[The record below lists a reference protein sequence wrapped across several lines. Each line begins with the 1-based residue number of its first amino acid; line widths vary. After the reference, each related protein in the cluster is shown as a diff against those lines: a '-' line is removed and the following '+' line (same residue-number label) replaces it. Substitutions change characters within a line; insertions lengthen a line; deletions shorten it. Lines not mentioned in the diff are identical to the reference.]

1 MMKSPS
7 SILLCALLLAVVT
20 VPSVTDAFVPAGL
33 NFKSSRASHL
43 FSTTESSATS
53 SISVG
58 SPFDEYSQTDP
69 NQELAYKDTVIGTG
83 DVAETGKV
91 LTVAYKG
98 RMMRDNVQF
107 DEGEKFPFKV
117 GQRRV
122 MPGWEQGVIG
132 MRVGGKRT
140 LRIPPKLAYGD
151 RWVKNKIPPNS
162 HVEFDLELKSIAQ
175 NPVEERW
182 VMLNW
187 GPGRIVGAFLLL
199 GIFAITPFI

>member
-1 MMKSPS
+1 M
-7 SILLCALLLAVVT
+7 
-20 VPSVTDAFVPAGL
+20 PAGL
-33 NFKSSRASHL
+33 HFQSSHASRL
-43 FSTTESSATS
+43 FSSTESSATTS

-69 NQELAYKDTVIGTG
+69 NQGLEYKDTVMGTG
-83 DVAETGKV
+83 DAVEMGKV
-91 LTVAYKG
+91 VAVAYKG

-107 DEGEKFPFKV
+107 DQGEKFPFKV
-117 GQRRV
+117 GQGRV

-151 RWVKNKIPPNS
+151 RWIKNTIPPNS
-162 HVEFDLELKSIAQ
+162 HVEFDLELKVIAQ
-175 NPVEERW
+175 NPIEERW
-182 VMLNW
+182 VMLGW
-187 GPGRIVGAFLLL
+187 GPGRIAGAFALL